1 MYWNIPIT
9 VWEIL
14 GRKIKLYRK
23 LHRLK
28 WWKLMEKEN
37 TCIDTCTSCSNALYF
52 DHKIKHI
59 WDIQQSDNTLAVEH
73 LLLVWLLGNVKRV
86 K

>member
-1 MYWNIPIT
+1 
-9 VWEIL
+9 
-14 GRKIKLYRK
+14 
-23 LHRLK
+23 
-28 WWKLMEKEN
+28 MEKEN